1 MEIKNIKKIILYSFF
16 LIYLIIGLITLEDY
30 GVNIEEHTQIYS
42 GYYWLNYIFNF
53 FEIEFLKGDLSLILD
68 KISGDL
74 NLPNPSKYTY
84 GPVFDVPTAFLDLL
98 LGNEDNY
105 SQFLLRHTLVFIIFY
120 LSAIVFLKRCKKDLT
135 IFS

>member
-84 GPVFDVPTAFLDLL
+84 GPVFDVPTAFLDL
-98 LGNEDNY
+98 
-105 SQFLLRHTLVFIIFY
+105 FCLVMKI
-120 LSAIVFLKRCKKDLT
+120 T
-135 IFS
+135 IPNSY

>member
-53 FEIEFLKGDLSLILD
+53 LK
-68 KISGDL
+68 L
-74 NLPNPSKYTY
+74 N
-84 GPVFDVPTAFLDLL
+84 F
-98 LGNEDNY
+98 
-105 SQFLLRHTLVFIIFY
+105 
-120 LSAIVFLKRCKKDLT
+120 
-135 IFS
+135 

>member
-1 MEIKNIKKIILYSFF
+1 M
-16 LIYLIIGLITLEDY
+16 
-30 GVNIEEHTQIYS
+30 
-42 GYYWLNYIFNF
+42 NYIFNF

-120 LSAIVFLKRCKKDLT
+120 LSAIVFFKTLQKRFNNFFIAFLAHYYLFFHQGYMGIVFIITKIL
-135 IFS
+135 FFYL

>member
-42 GYYWLNYIFNF
+42 GYWLNYIFNF

-74 NLPNPSKYTY
+74 NLQILQNIHM
-84 GPVFDVPTAFLDLL
+84 GRCLMF
-98 LGNEDNY
+98 NC
-105 SQFLLRHTLVFIIFY
+105 IFG
-120 LSAIVFLKRCKKDLT
+120 SFAW
-135 IFS
+135 